1 MALERDAREGMLLGF
16 VLLLKIS
23 NLEVVFTHLD
33 LLQSRENYYLYGNN
47 DLFILQLVK
56 CFILSISSVKAFFRV
71 YNQTASK
78 NIHCLHIL

>member
-16 VLLLKIS
+16 VLLLEIS
-23 NLEVVFTHLD
+23 NLEVVFAHLD
-33 LLQSRENYYLYGNN
+33 LLQRCENYCLYGNN

-78 NIHCLHIL
+78 NTHYLHIL

>member
-16 VLLLKIS
+16 VLLLEIS
-23 NLEVVFTHLD
+23 NLEVVFAHFD
-33 LLQSRENYYLYGNN
+33 LLQSHENYYLYGNN

-56 CFILSISSVKAFFRV
+56 CFILSIWFCKAYFRV

-78 NIHCLHIL
+78 NTHCLHIL